1 MIEVEFARRFKNF
14 QKVLKVLKNF
24 SLLKLRILN
33 FNLKLFRRILTDVIT
48 DPDSNLITIK
58 FLNKNEVTLKVKEK
72 ESFELLKDLII
83 SIYEGILALI
93 NF

>member
-1 MIEVEFARRFKNF
+1 M
-14 QKVLKVLKNF
+14 
-24 SLLKLRILN
+24 LKLRILN
-33 FNLKLFRRILTDVIT
+33 LNLKFFRRILTDVIT

-72 ESFELLKDLII
+72 ESFELLKELII

-93 NF
+93 NFSKSC